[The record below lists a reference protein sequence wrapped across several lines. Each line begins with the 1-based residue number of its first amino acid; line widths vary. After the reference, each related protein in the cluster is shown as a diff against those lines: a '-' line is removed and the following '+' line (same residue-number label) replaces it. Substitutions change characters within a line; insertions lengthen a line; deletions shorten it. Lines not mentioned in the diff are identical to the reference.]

1 MVDAKKRNDTASAL
15 NNKYKGNLLF
25 MLKKEERMRLT
36 IMKKFIAA
44 ALFLAAIIALGGC
57 NTSKTTKEKQPA
69 EATTEGMQEEA
80 DITPVE
86 LESAE
91 YVELGDYKGLT
102 VEVDKRKI
110 TDKDVDQS
118 IEDTLSGYAE
128 TKEIKGRD
136 VVEKGDF
143 VNIDYTV
150 SIDGK
155 KNEDYSDT
163 DVDVQ
168 VGEGE
173 MDTTIGYGLGDDF
186 KLEDKVIGSKV
197 DDTVTV
203 EFTFPKDYLDSDV
216 AGKKA
221 KMDVT
226 IRGIFEE
233 VPYSLDQYLKKYE
246 NGKSE
251 KDYREEVRKDLEE
264 DAQYYADMNAVEKI
278 WQEVVNNAK
287 QVKDFTKE
295 MLAQQKENVLISV
308 SEESMYNDMSVEDY
322 IKENYNMT
330 VDEYAEFSLKAQCV
344 EELLLAKEKITV
356 TDEEVKQEMEKL
368 AEENQLES
376 VDEVS
381 DYYSKDHIRDSIQ
394 QDKLYDVLMKYNK
407 VKQNEVV
414 MEDDADSEVEVVGE

>member
-1 MVDAKKRNDTASAL
+1 
-15 NNKYKGNLLF
+15 
-25 MLKKEERMRLT
+25 
-36 IMKKFIAA
+36 MKKFIAA

-57 NTSKTTKEKQPA
+57 NTSKNTKEKPA
-69 EATTEGMQEEA
+69 EATTEEIQEA
-80 DITPVE
+80 DVTPVE

-91 YVELGDYKGLT
+91 YVKLGDYKGIT
-102 VEVDKRKI
+102 VDVEKRKI

-128 TKEIKGRD
+128 NKEIKDRD
-136 VVEKGDF
+136 VVKKGDF
-143 VNIDYTV
+143 VNIDYSV
-150 SIDGK
+150 YIDGK

-173 MDTTIGYGLGDDF
+173 MDATIGYGLGDDF

-197 DDTVTV
+197 DETITVD
-203 EFTFPKDYLDSDV
+203 FTFPKDYLDKDV

-221 KMDVT
+221 KMEVT

-233 VPYSLDQYLKKYE
+233 VPYSLEKYLKKYE

-251 KDYREEVRKDLEE
+251 KEYRKEVRKDLED

-278 WQEVVNNAK
+278 WQEVVNNAT
-287 QVKDFTKE
+287 QIKDFTDE
-295 MLAQQKENVLISV
+295 MLAQQKENVMITA
-308 SEESMYNDMSVEDY
+308 SEEAMYNEMTAEEY
-322 IKENYNMT
+322 IKENHNMT
-330 VDEYAEFSLKAQCV
+330 IDEYAQYSLKAQCV
-344 EELLLAKEKITV
+344 QELLLNKENVTV
-356 TDEEVKQEMEKL
+356 TDEEVEQEMKNL

-381 DYYSKDHIRDSIQ
+381 DYYSKDYIRDSILQ
-394 QDKLYDVLMKYNK
+394 QKLYDILMRYNK
-407 VKQNEVV
+407 ANMKEVV
-414 MEDDADSEVEVVGE
+414 MEDTDDSDLEVVTN

>member
-1 MVDAKKRNDTASAL
+1 
-15 NNKYKGNLLF
+15 
-25 MLKKEERMRLT
+25 
-36 IMKKFIAA
+36 MKKFVAA

-57 NTSKTTKEKQPA
+57 NTSKSTKEKQPA
-69 EATTEGMQEEA
+69 EATTEDMAEA
-80 DITPVE
+80 DVIPVE
-86 LESAE
+86 VESAE
-91 YVELGDYKGLT
+91 YVKLGDYKGIT

-110 TDKDVDQS
+110 EDKDVDQS

-150 SIDGK
+150 YIDGK

-173 MDTTIGYGLGDDF
+173 MDSTIGYGLGDDF

-197 DDTVTV
+197 DETVTV
-203 EFTFPKDYLDSDV
+203 DFTFPGDYLDPDV
-216 AGKKA
+216 ANKKA
-221 KMDVT
+221 KMEVT

-251 KDYREEVRKDLEE
+251 KEYRAEVRKDLEE

-278 WQEVVNNAK
+278 WQEVVNNAT
-287 QVKDFTKE
+287 QVKDFTDE
-295 MLAQQKENVLISV
+295 MLAQQKENVLISA
-308 SEESMYNDMSVEDY
+308 SEESMYNDMTVEEY
-322 IKENYNMT
+322 IKDTYNMT

-381 DYYSKDHIRDSIQ
+381 DYYSKDYIRDSLLQ
-394 QDKLYDVLMKYNK
+394 SKLFDVLMKYNK
-407 VKQNEVV
+407 VKMNEVV
-414 MEDDADSEVEVVGE
+414 MEDDADSGIEVVGE